1 MRSKT
6 RRPVELPNALVD
18 ELERVAQQRG
28 MPITSLA
35 AAWLWDRVRA
45 EGEAIPLP
53 EHAIRHAHLAGSGVN
68 PPKPG

>member
-6 RRPVELPNALVD
+6 RRPVDLPNALVD
-18 ELERVAQQRG
+18 ELERVAQRRG

-35 AAWLWDRVRA
+35 AAWLWDRVCV

-53 EHAIRHAHLAGSGVN
+53 EHASRHANPAVSGVT
-68 PPKPG
+68 PPKRD

>member
-18 ELERVAQQRG
+18 ELERVAQRRG

-35 AAWLWDRVRA
+35 AAWLWDRVRI

-53 EHAIRHAHLAGSGVN
+53 EHAARQAHPTGSGGLT
-68 PPKPG
+68 PGAG